1 MGNSEFVIEAGS
13 GPASARPL
21 LDSLRRGAQARW
33 VSWLL
38 GGLCVAALA
47 LALLLRLPDTRVL
60 TEARE
65 LCAAAARLGWASAA
79 MPAADA
85 EVDAL
90 ARTDALT
97 RLMRARDALAGQLT
111 TLQAAAG
118 RSDIALP
125 ELLELRARWAALPAL
140 PQRPDAAAL
149 QALSDAADTVAAA
162 AQRRID
168 ERQRGTT
175 LALQAA
181 AALLAGALVLA
192 IAGLW
197 RQRRRLRASLHQISQ
212 HLGSGDWQD
221 AVQSLREDRLGAPS
235 AFDALASGVEGVL
248 GESDRRWQALADL
261 SADWYWETDARG
273 RLSWLSGSAP
283 AVTLLGWTPADMMGR
298 RRDELPF
305 LEAPAHGWTA
315 LHDKMDRHESFRDVE
330 FRALARRGGHAV
342 WVAIS
347 GRPRFDAR
355 GEFVGYEG
363 VGRNIT
369 ERKAAHERLIASEQR
384 WSLMAGLASDWYWQS
399 DAEHRLLP
407 LAPEL
412 YRRVPAFAERIVG
425 RTRWEAH
432 ADALSPEQWAEHRA
446 DLDAH
451 RPFRSLQFEAE
462 TGDGRFLWLSISGIP
477 RFDGQGRFLGYH
489 GVGRDI
495 TVRKQAERLLLRHN
509 EELQRAVAERTR
521 DLEQLNLDLEAFSR
535 QLAHEL
541 RTPISHVQGL
551 AHLIE
556 TRAAGRLTGEER
568 QLIAL
573 QVQAARNM
581 RETVDALMLLARS
594 TVQAMPMEAVD
605 IGAMAVQVIAE
616 LPLLERRA
624 PVQWQVEPGLQAW
637 GSPAALRIVLA
648 NLMGN
653 AAKFT
658 RQVEAPH
665 IVVAGSEE
673 AVGRLRVSIRDNGA
687 GFDPAQAARLFQPFQ
702 RLHAGDD
709 FHGTG
714 IGLTIVQRIVERH
727 GGTVAAEGTPGQ
739 GACFS
744 FTLARVPAEAAAQR

>member
-1 MGNSEFVIEAGS
+1 
-13 GPASARPL
+13 
-21 LDSLRRGAQARW
+21 
-33 VSWLL
+33 
-38 GGLCVAALA
+38 
-47 LALLLRLPDTRVL
+47 
-60 TEARE
+60 
-65 LCAAAARLGWASAA
+65 
-79 MPAADA
+79 
-85 EVDAL
+85 
-90 ARTDALT
+90 
-97 RLMRARDALAGQLT
+97 
-111 TLQAAAG
+111 
-118 RSDIALP
+118 
-125 ELLELRARWAALPAL
+125 
-140 PQRPDAAAL
+140 
-149 QALSDAADTVAAA
+149 
-162 AQRRID
+162 
-168 ERQRGTT
+168 
-175 LALQAA
+175 
-181 AALLAGALVLA
+181 
-192 IAGLW
+192 
-197 RQRRRLRASLHQISQ
+197 LRASLQHISQ
-212 HLGSGDWQD
+212 HLGSGDWHD

-235 AFDALASGVEGVL
+235 AFDALASGVEGAL

-261 SADWYWETDARG
+261 SADWYWETDMQG

-298 RRDELPF
+298 RRDELSF

-315 LHDKMDRHESFRDVE
+315 LNEKMARHESFRDVE
-330 FRALARRGGHAV
+330 FRALARQNRHAV
-342 WVAIS
+342 WVSIS
-347 GRPRFDAR
+347 GRPRFDMR
-355 GEFVGYEG
+355 GDCVGYEG

-399 DAEHRLLP
+399 DSEHRLLP

-412 YRRVPAFAERIVG
+412 VRRVPAFADRVVG

-432 ADALSPEQWAEHRA
+432 PDALTAEQWAEHRA

-451 RPFRSLQFEAE
+451 RPFRSLQFETE
-462 TGDGRFLWLSISGIP
+462 SNNGQWLWLSISGIP

-509 EELQRAVAERTR
+509 EALQRAVAERTR
-521 DLEQLNLDLEAFSR
+521 DLEQLNLDLDAFSR

-541 RTPISHVQGL
+541 RTPIGHVQGL

-573 QVQAARNM
+573 QVQAARSM
-581 RETVDALMLLARS
+581 RDTVDALMLLARS

-605 IGAMAVQVIAE
+605 IGALALQVMDE

-624 PVQWQVEPGLQAW
+624 AVQWQVAPGLQAW
-637 GSPAALRIVLA
+637 GSASALRIVLA

-658 RQVEAPH
+658 RQLAAPQVS
-665 IVVAGSEE
+665 IAGSTD
-673 AVGRLRVSIRDNGA
+673 ADGRLRVSVRDNGA

-727 GGTVAAEGTPGQ
+727 GGRVAAEGAPGQ
-739 GACFS
+739 GACFW
-744 FTLARVPAEAAAQR
+744 FTLARGPADAPVAPR